1 MLLGLLSCATVPAA
15 IAVTHYTR
23 FALLDAAW
31 TIPPALLL
39 GTLALWT
46 ARAARLQ
53 SERTIGR
60 IGGARTTR
68 VGRILGGLGTYAA
81 LTAALAVGIYELLK
95 YLSE

>member
-1 MLLGLLSCATVPAA
+1 MLLGLLSSATVPAA
-15 IAVTHYTR
+15 IAATRYTR

-31 TIPPALLL
+31 TIPPALVL
-39 GTLALWT
+39 GALALWT
-46 ARAARLQ
+46 ARAARRR

-60 IGGARTTR
+60 IGGAGTTR
-68 VGRILGGLGTYAA
+68 LARILGGLGIYAS